1 MTLGHVRWRL
11 ASRRPLVACGRL
23 SPKPTPEPASAGA
36 VLPADA
42 SSRSASK
49 LAGLSFSGRLF
60 VNADRVVRVS
70 PERLPGWIE
79 RFTTRHGDVVVT
91 PGPDVV
97 VLTAA
102 DGARAALTI
111 PYPPLAESPDPLA
124 ALLEHAGRDR
134 LLGAL
139 LVRRGG
145 YAVGVFAGSELRS
158 SKVGH
163 GYVQGRTKA
172 GGWSQQR
179 FARRR
184 SNQAD
189 RAYAAA
195 AEAAYA
201 VLGPVAADLVAV
213 VGGGTAAAWRPCWPT
228 RGWHRCGPGSPL
240 GCYRLPT
247 RGWTCS
253 AASATRLREV
263 EITLD
268 ALA

>member
-1 MTLGHVRWRL
+1 
-11 ASRRPLVACGRL
+11 
-23 SPKPTPEPASAGA
+23 
-36 VLPADA
+36 
-42 SSRSASK
+42 
-49 LAGLSFSGRLF
+49 LSFSGVFF
-60 VNADRVVRVS
+60 VNTDRVVRVS
-70 PERLPGWIE
+70 PERLPGWLE
-79 RFTTRHGDVVVT
+79 RFTARHGEVVVA
-91 PGPDVV
+91 PSPDAV

-102 DGARAALTI
+102 DGACAAVTV
-111 PYPPLAESPDPLA
+111 PFPPLADVADPLH
-124 ALLEHAGRDR
+124 ALLDHARRDR
-134 LLGAL
+134 LVGAL

-145 YAVGVFAGSELRS
+145 YGVGVFAGPLLRS

-201 VLGPVAADLVAV
+201 VLGPVAEGLEAV
-213 VGGGTAAAWRPCWPT
+213 VGGGDRSGVEAVLEDPRLA
-228 RGWHRCGPGSPL
+228 PL
-240 GCYRLPT
+240 RSRLTGRVLPT
-247 RGWTCS
+247 PDPRLDVLRRFGDT
-253 AASATRLREV
+253 LREV
-263 EITLD
+263 EIRLN

>member
-1 MTLGHVRWRL
+1 
-11 ASRRPLVACGRL
+11 
-23 SPKPTPEPASAGA
+23 
-36 VLPADA
+36 
-42 SSRSASK
+42 
-49 LAGLSFSGRLF
+49 

-70 PERLPGWIE
+70 PERLPGWVE
-79 RFTTRHGDVVVT
+79 RFTARHGDVVVT
-91 PGPDVV
+91 PGPDAV
-97 VLTAA
+97 VLTTA
-102 DGARAALTI
+102 DGASAALTV
-111 PYPPLAESPDPLA
+111 PFPPLAESPDLLS
-124 ALLEHAGRDR
+124 ALLDHARQDR

-184 SNQAD
+184 ANQAD

-201 VLGPVAADLVAV
+201 VLGPVSGDLAAV
-213 VGGGTAAAWRPCWPT
+213 VAGGDRSGVEAVLADPRLA
-228 RGWHRCGPGSPL
+228 PL
-240 GCYRLPT
+240 RARLTGRVLPT
-247 RGWTCS
+247 PDP
-253 AASATRLREV
+253 RLDVLRRFGDTMREV
-263 EITLD
+263 EIRIAD
-268 ALA
+268 PEAVQPPP

>member
-1 MTLGHVRWRL
+1 M
-11 ASRRPLVACGRL
+11 
-23 SPKPTPEPASAGA
+23 
-36 VLPADA
+36 
-42 SSRSASK
+42 
-49 LAGLSFSGRLF
+49 
-60 VNADRVVRVS
+60 NADRVVRVS
-70 PERLPGWIE
+70 PERLPGWVE

-91 PGPDVV
+91 PGPDLV

-102 DGARAALTI
+102 DGARAALTV
-111 PYPPLAESPDPLA
+111 PFPPLAESPDPLS
-124 ALLEHAGRDR
+124 ALLDHAGRDR
-134 LLGAL
+134 LLGAV

-145 YAVGVFAGSELRS
+145 YAVGVFAGAELRS

-201 VLGPVAADLVAV
+201 VLGPVAGDLVAV
-213 VGGGTAAAWRPCWPT
+213 VGGGDRSGVDAVLADPRLA
-228 RGWHRCGPGSPL
+228 PL
-240 GCYRLPT
+240 RARLTDRVLPT
-247 RGWTCS
+247 PDP
-253 AASATRLREV
+253 RLDVLRRFGDTAREV
-263 EITLD
+263 EITLN